1 MRTIFTLFCFSII
14 LLFACVP
21 AKQFQELQTKYQKC
35 QEETAILKTD
45 NEDLTIKSTELASQI
60 DVLSNEVLQ
69 LLEDT
74 SVKAMEIKEIKK
86 NLDKISQQ
94 YKDLQVAQ
102 DQLLKGNADETKRL
116 LQQLQA
122 TQTDLQIREDRLRE
136 ISDSLKIERMELDK
150 LQNELAERNKRLV
163 ELESIL
169 FKKDSIVGALKDKIS
184 KALLGFENN
193 GLTITRREG
202 KVYVSLE
209 EKLLF
214 QSGSAEVDQNGITA
228 LKKLAKVLEENPEI
242 NIMIEGHTDDVPY
255 IPDEAIKDNWDLS
268 VRRATTIVRIL
279 LKNSKIDPKRLTAAG
294 RGEFMPVDPLKTDDA
309 RRKNRR
315 TEIILAPDLS
325 ELFDII
331 E

>member
-214 QSGSAEVDQNGITA
+214 QSGSAEVDQNGIIA

-242 NIMIEGHTDDVPY
+242 DIMIEGHTDDVPY

-294 RGEFMPVDPLKTDDA
+294 RGEFVPVDPLKTDDA